1 MLAHVVILPYGGE
14 GRRIR
19 SSKSSLDYYEQHKL
33 HETLSKKGN
42 ENILIHFHS
51 FGFSNAFLSQ
61 QHRHTPGERRLLPGT
76 DRPGRSQ
83 GRRAAYVQKLRRW
96 KIDPLLQ
103 SESWKKVNIDSAPHK
118 MGGFGVSCSPGWR
131 QIYYVDKNSLEP
143 LILLPLSPNS
153 LNCRHDSMPGIAF
166 KILLI
171 IIFSSFCVCS

>member
-61 QHRHTPGERRLLPGT
+61 QHRHTPGERRLLRENPEQT
-76 DRPGRSQ
+76 DLGAHREEEQLMS
-83 GRRAAYVQKLRRW
+83 
-96 KIDPLLQ
+96 
-103 SESWKKVNIDSAPHK
+103 
-118 MGGFGVSCSPGWR
+118 
-131 QIYYVDKNSLEP
+131 KNSEGG
-143 LILLPLSPNS
+143 
-153 LNCRHDSMPGIAF
+153 R
-166 KILLI
+166 
-171 IIFSSFCVCS
+171 